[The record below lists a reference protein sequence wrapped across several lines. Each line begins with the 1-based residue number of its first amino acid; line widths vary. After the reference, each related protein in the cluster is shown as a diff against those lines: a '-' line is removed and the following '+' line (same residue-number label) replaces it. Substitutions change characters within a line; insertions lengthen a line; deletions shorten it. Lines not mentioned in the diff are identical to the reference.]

1 MRHLAAN
8 LAANLGAILG
18 ALSLASIGA
27 GCLAR
32 DTQRWPGPLRSTQ
45 DPLPPGDALRH
56 PAGPEEVSVQR
67 HADPVQVRP
76 AGALRG
82 YPLSFFDKRARLT
95 AGGGVI
101 VSPGG
106 RAEVIWPDGANV
118 VLSGETVG
126 WVGSPSRG
134 EPVFEFQ
141 ELDRARIELREGMQV
156 RLIGGALLTGN
167 SGPYMLDHGPDET
180 LSVRNQSKAPLQIAF
195 RDERI
200 ELAAG
205 QLVVLPLLSSG
216 GAPTGSSSELSRFQ
230 GPGFLLRLAGEPE
243 CREEDL
249 RVFVSAASDRPA
261 EIHSFGVRVRLGAGE
276 RAIFSTPSGTPP
288 PPTPRDP
295 RGQTP

>member
-1 MRHLAAN
+1 MRPIAASCAALALAAV
-8 LAANLGAILG
+8 
-18 ALSLASIGA
+18 GA

-32 DTQRWPGPLRSTQ
+32 DTQRWPGPMRPTL

-56 PAGPEEVSVQR
+56 PAGPEEDSVQR

-95 AGGGVI
+95 AGGAVI
-101 VSPGG
+101 VSHGG

-118 VLSGETVG
+118 VLSGETIG
-126 WVGSPSRG
+126 WIGSPSRG

-141 ELDRARIELREGMQV
+141 ELDRARIELRESMQV
-156 RLIGGALLTGN
+156 RLVGGALLTGN
-167 SGPYMLDHGPDET
+167 SGPYMLDHAPDET
-180 LSVRNQSKAPLQIAF
+180 LAIRNQSKAPVQIAF

-205 QLVVLPLLSSG
+205 QVVKLPLLSSG
-216 GAPTGSSSELSRFQ
+216 GAPSGEATELARFQ
-230 GPGFLLRLAGEPE
+230 GPGFLLRLSGEPE
-243 CREEDL
+243 CREEGE
-249 RVFVSAASDRPA
+249 RVLVSAAGDRAA
-261 EIHSFGVRVRLGAGE
+261 EILSFGVRVRLGAGE
-276 RAIFSTPSGTPP
+276 RATFSTPSGTPP
-288 PPTPRDP
+288 AEVPREP